1 MITADT
7 VDLLYFGAIQCIG
20 YLPDNYCSHRDHI
33 GHSDQYKRYMLLLD
47 ILFSCLILRGLK
59 RKVDLGP
66 HKRKEIPN
74 TELDPSHKARLY
86 R

>member
-1 MITADT
+1 MITTDT

-74 TELDPSHKARLY
+74 TELDQSHKARLY